1 MPRLRDYQHQ
11 ALAAR
16 RAAATERPDE
26 NRQLIDM
33 ATGLGKTL
41 TFGAEGAR
49 HLTERRGGRPLA
61 LVHTD
66 ELADQAEVKVAL
78 MSKHHSVGMVKAG
91 RNEIDADF
99 LIGSIQT
106 LASAERRRQIKDVGL
121 IIVDEAHHATS
132 PTYQT
137 ILEHYGAFSGVPAT
151 GYTATPE
158 RSDGQSLAP
167 TWHDVAFS
175 RGISWGVRRG
185 YLVPP
190 VGYRVEIPDLGYHK
204 GDQAMDRA
212 LVDSVAPEAVVTEWL
227 ARASTRSTVVFAPLV
242 ESARAFRDAFLAAN
256 VSAAVVWGDMP
267 KADRKRILADYDA
280 GRIRVLC
287 NAMMLTE
294 GWDAPRTKCVIV
306 ARPTKSRPLVIQM
319 CGRGLRPWLDGP
331 DAREDQ
337 DCLLFFLGDGS
348 TDLGGSVADL
358 SERPGLVAEDGKSL
372 TVLEDEYDL
381 SRDLEP
387 DPINAYAGTV
397 RLEQFDPL
405 VARSSKVWTKTA
417 GGALFV
423 PAGRGAYVFL
433 APDSEGLSI
442 ALVTPQGGK
451 RIHRRVPDTEL
462 AMAMAEDV
470 AMDHGGDMGRLLADK
485 TRAWR
490 KARPTADMIGLADRL
505 GLAAEVDKIMSTKA
519 GGKAGKVSDLINRV
533 KASRQIDP
541 AVEKIK
547 QRTGQR

>member
-16 RAAATERPDE
+16 RAAAIETPDE

-33 ATGLGKTL
+33 ATGLGKTI
-41 TFGAEGAR
+41 TFGAEAAR
-49 HLTERRGGRPLA
+49 HLTEKRGGRPLI

-66 ELADQAEVKVAL
+66 ELAEQAERKVAL
-78 MSKHHSVGMVKAG
+78 MAKHHTVGMVKAA
-91 RNEIDADF
+91 RNETDADII
-99 LIGSIQT
+99 IGSVPTLGDFQRRIQV
-106 LASAERRRQIKDVGL
+106 RGVGL
-121 IIVDEAHHATS
+121 VIVDEAHHAVS
-132 PTYQT
+132 STYQK
-137 ILEHYGAFSGVPAT
+137 ILEHYGAFSGTPAT

-158 RSDGQSLAP
+158 RTDGQSLAP
-167 TWHDVAFS
+167 TWHHVAFS

-190 VGYRVEIPDLGYHK
+190 VGFRVEIPDLGFHRS
-204 GDQAMDRA
+204 DQAMDNA
-212 LVDSVAPEAVVTEWL
+212 LVDSIAPEAVVTKWL
-227 ARASTRSTVVFAPLV
+227 ARASDRSTVVFAPLV
-242 ESARAFRDAFLAAN
+242 ASAEAFADAFRAVN

-267 KADRKRILADYDA
+267 KADRRRILADYEA

-319 CGRGLRPWLDGP
+319 AGRGLRPWLDGP
-331 DAREDQ
+331 IAREDQ
-337 DCLLFFLGDGS
+337 DCLLFFLGDG
-348 TDLGGSVADL
+348 TADLGGSIADL
-358 SERPGLVAEDGKSL
+358 SDRPGLVAEEGKSL
-372 TVLEDEYDL
+372 PALEDEYDL

-387 DPINAYAGTV
+387 DPVNAYAGQV

-423 PAGRGAYVFL
+423 PAGRGSYVFL
-433 APDSEGLSI
+433 APDSEGLSV
-442 ALVTPQGGK
+442 ALVTPQGG
-451 RIHRRVPDTEL
+451 RRVHRRVPDVEL

-485 TRAWR
+485 KRAWR
-490 KARPTADMIGLADRL
+490 NGRPTADMIGLADKL
-505 GLAAEVDKIMSTKA
+505 GLAAEVDKIMSTRA
-519 GGKAGKVSDLINRV
+519 AGKAGKVSDLINRV

-541 AVEKIK
+541 AVERIK
-547 QRTGQR
+547 ERTGQR